1 MNDGSKNALWQE
13 TRRLSRNPALE
24 SLALKNEQG
33 QRIYDPEGI
42 KELHAGYFQS
52 LYKPK
57 PHSYHPYHTYV
68 KTKMDIYSAD
78 MFECKCVALIHQSI
92 WRLVL

>member
-1 MNDGSKNALWQE
+1 MTRENVNVISQKLEKIMNDGSKNALWHE

-24 SLALKNEQG
+24 SLLMKNEQG
-33 QRIYDPEGI
+33 QRIYDPKGI

-57 PHSYHPYHTYV
+57 PPAARQRIMKQTGAKDSSPT
-68 KTKMDIYSAD
+68 
-78 MFECKCVALIHQSI
+78 
-92 WRLVL
+92 